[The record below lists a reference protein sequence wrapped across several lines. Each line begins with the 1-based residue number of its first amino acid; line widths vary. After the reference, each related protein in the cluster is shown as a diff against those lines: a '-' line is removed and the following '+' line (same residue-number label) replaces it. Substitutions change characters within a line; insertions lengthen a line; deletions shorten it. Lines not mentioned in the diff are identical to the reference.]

1 MIATLING
9 AKDGVKMRLADDA
22 YRIEIPV
29 NDQSSDIIETE
40 TYALSKFETIGDTV
54 YADFIMIEAS

>member
-22 YRIEIPV
+22 CRIEIPV
-29 NDQSSDIIETE
+29 DESSDIIETE

>member
-29 NDQSSDIIETE
+29 DESSDIIETE
-40 TYALSKFETIGDTV
+40 TYALSKSETIGDTV

>member
-29 NDQSSDIIETE
+29 DESSDIIETE